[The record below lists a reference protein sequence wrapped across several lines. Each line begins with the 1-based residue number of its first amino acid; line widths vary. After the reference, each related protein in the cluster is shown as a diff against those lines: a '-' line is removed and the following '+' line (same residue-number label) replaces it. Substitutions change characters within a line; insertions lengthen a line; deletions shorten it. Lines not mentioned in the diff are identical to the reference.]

1 MGAFDDFLTDVVNDC
16 INGRTRTGHA
26 VSVFPVFEL
35 YCEACGWS
43 SVADSQQEA
52 DQRASEHEAP
62 R

>member
-16 INGRTRTGHA
+16 VNGRTATGHP

-35 YCEACGWS
+35 YCECGWS
-43 SVADSQQEA
+43 SAADSQQEA
-52 DQRASEHEAP
+52 DQRASEHEAS